1 MLETRIVRDMTSV
14 DHEVSGMVSGG
25 CVNENIYLFAKDEE
39 LTVRLAAEAGVQPY
53 RITEKGL
60 WESLMSKFTKNS
72 DDRIDQLESLGL
84 TKEMVESLESEI
96 QAGKIVLVCDK
107 S

>member
-1 MLETRIVRDMTSV
+1 
-14 DHEVSGMVSGG
+14 
-25 CVNENIYLFAKDEE
+25 

-60 WESLMSKFTKNS
+60 WESLMSKFSKNS
-72 DDRIDQLESLGL
+72 DDRIDQFESLGL
-84 TKEMVESLESEI
+84 TKEMVESLENEI

>member
-14 DHEVSGMVSGG
+14 DHEVNGMVSGG
-25 CVNENIYLFAKDEE
+25 CANTDIYLFAKDEE

-107 S
+107 A

>member
-14 DHEVSGMVSGG
+14 DHEVNGMVSGG
-25 CVNENIYLFAKDEE
+25 CANADIYLFAKDEE

-107 S
+107 A

>member
-14 DHEVSGMVSGG
+14 DHEVNGMVSGG

-84 TKEMVESLESEI
+84 TKEMVESLEGEI